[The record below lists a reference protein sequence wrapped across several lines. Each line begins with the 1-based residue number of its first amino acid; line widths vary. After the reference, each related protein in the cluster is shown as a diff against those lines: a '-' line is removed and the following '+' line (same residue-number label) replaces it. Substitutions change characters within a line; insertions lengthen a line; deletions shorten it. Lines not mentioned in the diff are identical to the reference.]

1 MLEKIIIKLNSE
13 ELLNLSI
20 SKKDRLLLIVD
31 ESYSYPENLLNEV
44 IKSTLNLLTHFYW
57 EDFSNL
63 GLWNKFLVTQSDFVT
78 GELDIILGF
87 DYKDQKLE
95 YFFNILESKFIM
107 ESVSING
114 KPAYFIENS
123 FGNQYK
129 CESFE
134 EYQKISK
141 LSNKNYYPNY
151 YIGSSLRYIDEL
163 FHKLIN
169 NIITSE
175 KSINEYNDRV
185 KNIYKQLIPKL
196 DLGITRV
203 DIGGYGTT
211 YYVGSDKN
219 EIRMSLNSLGSGM
232 NTLAKSLPQA
242 IDAIVNN
249 KTHILSS
256 DGLDSIH
263 PILSKALILLFN
275 KYKRGR
281 LIMPSWSIPLD
292 RLEFYNLKESNIL
305 KLRSKTPETLIYE

>member
-20 SKKDRLLLIVD
+20 SKKERLLLIVD
-31 ESYSYPENLLNEV
+31 ESYSYPENLLSEV
-44 IKSTLNLLTHFYW
+44 IKSILNLLTYFYW
-57 EDFSNL
+57 EDFCNL
-63 GLWNKFLVTQSDFVT
+63 GLWNKFLITHSDFVT
-78 GELDIILGF
+78 GELDITLGF

-141 LSNKNYYPNY
+141 LSNKNYPTY
-151 YIGSSLRYIDEL
+151 YIGSNLKYIDKL
-163 FHKLIN
+163 FNKLVNDIV
-169 NIITSE
+169 TSE
-175 KSINEYNDRV
+175 KSIHEYNDRV
-185 KNIYKQLIPKL
+185 KNIYKQLVPKL

-203 DIGGYGTT
+203 DISGYGAT
-211 YYVGSDKN
+211 YYVGCNKN

-249 KTHILSS
+249 KTYILSS